1 MAQTNLIQL
10 TNRHIAKLLDKL
22 EPFSMP
28 EIAKDE
34 IKRQMHFLRE
44 DIILNVKQGASED
57 GKEIYRLW

>member
-22 EPFSMP
+22 EPFAMP

-44 DIILNVKQGASED
+44 DIVNIEQGASED
-57 GKEIYRLW
+57 ERQEQSK